1 MGTVSTPLTLYMPRV
16 HKADTWKFLR
26 NLDSVGLNLNLNL
39 KIVEYLQEHLTM
51 VSLLIYQLF
60 TPSY

>member
-1 MGTVSTPLTLYMPRV
+1 MPRV